1 MKIVIDDGLRPIVTE
16 FIVEMLN
23 DPCCESVLLDVGEDA
38 MVDSGLAVLYL
49 DIVGK
54 QYGCTLSIVGEEYSA
69 SIRDCDTN
77 ETITTV
83 KGRGGA
89 WELRELLD
97 EIKTKLWEDK

>member
-1 MKIVIDDGLRPIVTE
+1 MIDDGLRPIVTE

-23 DPCCESVLLDVGEDA
+23 DPCCESILLDVGEDA
-38 MVDSGLAVLYL
+38 MVDSDLTVLYL

-54 QYGCTLSIVGEEYSA
+54 QYGCTLSIVGSECSA
-69 SIRDCDTN
+69 SIRDCDTD

-89 WELRELLD
+89 WKLRELLG

>member
-1 MKIVIDDGLRPIVTE
+1 MIVDELRPAVIE
-16 FIVEMLN
+16 FVAEMLN

-38 MVDSGLAVLYL
+38 MVGSDLAVLYL

-54 QYGCTLSIVGEEYSA
+54 QYGCTLSVVGEEYSVSVRNA
-69 SIRDCDTN
+69 DTN

-83 KGRGGA
+83 KGREGA
-89 WELRELLD
+89 WGLQELLG

>member
-1 MKIVIDDGLRPIVTE
+1 MIDDGLRPIVTE

-38 MVDSGLAVLYL
+38 MVDSDLTVLYL

-54 QYGCTLSIVGEEYSA
+54 QYGCALSIVRKEYSA
-69 SIRDCDTN
+69 SIRDRDTN

-83 KGRGGA
+83 KGREGA
-89 WELRELLD
+89 WELQELLD